1 MKSATNEV
9 KLFKWQQNNGIVIKW
24 SVLVLRCFP
33 CSSVGKESESKS
45 CLVMSHALRPHRLYS
60 PWHSPGQK
68 TRMGSLFL
76 LQGIFPVQGS
86 NPGLPHCRWI
96 LYQLSYQRIQN
107 QCWLLLSFTDWG
119 REWQPL
125 QYSCWKIP
133 WIEDPGGPATVHGV
147 TKSRT
152 LSD

>member
-60 PWHSPGQK
+60 PWNSPGQN
-68 TRMGSLFL
+68 TRVGSLFL

-96 LYQLSYQRIQN
+96 LYQLSYQRIPVQET
-107 QCWLLLSFTDWG
+107 WFDSWI
-119 REWQPL
+119 R
-125 QYSCWKIP
+125 KIP
-133 WIEDPGGPATVHGV
+133 WRRKWQLTPVFLLAESHGQRCMEGYSQSGK
-147 TKSRT
+147 TSW
-152 LSD
+152 

>member
-45 CLVMSHALRPHRLYS
+45 CLVMSHALRPHRLYN

-96 LYQLSYQRIQN
+96 LYQLSYQRIPVQETWFN
-107 QCWLLLSFTDWG
+107 SWI
-119 REWQPL
+119 R
-125 QYSCWKIP
+125 KIP
-133 WIEDPGGPATVHGV
+133 WRRKWQLTPVFLFGESHGQRCMDGYSQSGK
-147 TKSRT
+147 TSW
-152 LSD
+152 

>member
-33 CSSVGKESESKS
+33 CSSVGKENESKS

-96 LYQLSYQRIQN
+96 LYQLSYQRIPVQETWFN
-107 QCWLLLSFTDWG
+107 SWI
-119 REWQPL
+119 R
-125 QYSCWKIP
+125 KIP
-133 WIEDPGGPATVHGV
+133 WRRKWQLTPVFLFGESHGQRCMDGYSQSGK
-147 TKSRT
+147 TSW
-152 LSD
+152 